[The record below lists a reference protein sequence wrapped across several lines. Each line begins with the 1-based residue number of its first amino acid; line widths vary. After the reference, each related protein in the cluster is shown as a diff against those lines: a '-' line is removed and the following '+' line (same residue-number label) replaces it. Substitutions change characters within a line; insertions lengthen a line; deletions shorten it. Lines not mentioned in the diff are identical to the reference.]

1 MPCYHISMLRDGP
14 KGLWGEQSQQL
25 IGRLFISLHRFV
37 YISTHGCLINLTLF
51 FSKSTVSIL
60 TPLSHSF
67 ISSSFK
73 RDISHDA
80 RFSSKGLQTEKPQH
94 EQVRLSCHHKPARVT
109 MAITCLVLYRW
120 WLCSMMSEPCSETNS
135 KKTVKQNQAQL
146 TDSQVSTFASLLVLR
161 LLKQQL
167 QDWKLAIQSEQSVLE
182 DKYSGMEV
190 SMETLRKHNM
200 CFQDMLAQ
208 VNPLALLDTAN
219 HALLSQQSTPTK
231 VQGRLPAGGCR
242 TLSDSLQS
250 RNSLF

>member
-1 MPCYHISMLRDGP
+1 M
-14 KGLWGEQSQQL
+14 
-25 IGRLFISLHRFV
+25 
-37 YISTHGCLINLTLF
+37 YISTHGCLINLILF
-51 FSKSTVSIL
+51 PGKSTVSIL
-60 TPLSHSF
+60 TLFAPLSHPF

-94 EQVRLSCHHKPARVT
+94 EQVRLPCHHKPAEVT

-120 WLCSMMSEPCSETNS
+120 WLCSMMSEPCRETNS
-135 KKTVKQNQAQL
+135 KKTVKQNQAQFS
-146 TDSQVSTFASLLVLR
+146 DSQTSTIASLLALR

-200 CFQDMLAQ
+200 CLQDMLAQ
-208 VNPLALLDTAN
+208 VNSLALRDTAN

-242 TLSDSLQS
+242 TLSAFLSSLQS
-250 RNSLF
+250 WNSLF